1 MSEELNQRDLINNPE
16 KIGKYDFRN
25 IGSTSLLQLKKA
37 GIIHGKDYKGFEKR
51 KPDAIIS
58 IPEVVKSKV
67 KTTLG
72 IVENKSTS
80 QFKTKKQK
88 ESALKQGLEVAA
100 VLEAKFVVITDT
112 IDTIWANAKNGELI
126 LDEKGREIKT
136 PFDPKNPD
144 LEKLIEKIVESV
156 DENNSQLKEPRLI
169 DPTSL
174 AKSVWQ
180 DLHIADGA
188 TPENCLYTFVELFV
202 FKYLSDLEILESPD
216 NYSYLMSLYSSG
228 KTNDYVLN
236 YYSTRIR
243 NKIKELFPSDL
254 LGDKTTIINGTI
266 FVNIDGDSV
275 YPDVFKKILE
285 KFGNEK
291 EGGGEFKNIIKD
303 FKSKLFET
311 FLKESISK
319 KNWGQFF
326 TPIKV
331 VKAIVNMSKSEIK
344 KGITICDPA
353 CGVGKF
359 ILEPI
364 LANDNIKDFYRVEK
378 GEIIEDITLVGI
390 DKGFDKNEQK
400 TIILAKANM
409 MIYFSDLIRENKQ
422 ITEKFSKL
430 FNKTLQLKT
439 KSVLGTL
446 EDTSYENQIDLIL
459 TNPPYVT
466 SGSSSLKQAI
476 VSKGL
481 SDFYKINAMGVEG
494 LFMEWIIRSLKPGG
508 KAFIVVPDGIFNRQN
523 DKNLRQFMLDECL
536 IDGIISLPLNTFF
549 TTNKKTYIL
558 AITKKKNKTEKQSEP
573 VFGYLVSE
581 IGESRD
587 IYRFD
592 IEQNDLDDAVEYFNI
607 FKGNKK
613 GFEKVNNQNRCKTFD
628 IQKFIESVDVPN
640 GWVIDKWWS
649 DEEKINLGILDKKEK
664 ISVLDFALLIEDV
677 ANTIKGFEDELKEV
691 ADKKKNDLNTKSFI
705 LSEIFKIEKGK
716 SKYTRN
722 FGNSNKGEFPVYS
735 ASNFEPLTHINTF
748 DYDGVYLTWAT
759 NGFAGYIKLIEG
771 KFSINGDRGLLVPKI
786 EGLNLKVI
794 KELLQPT
801 FRNLAKGR
809 KGENGEDEFTKV
821 YPSMIENIEIQL
833 PINSEGNI
841 DINSLKI
848 IEEQINTVNEIKS
861 KISVYKKQIEE
872 LNVEIINNYS
882 NKDYKIDEILEII
895 GEDNITKAYIEQN
908 KGEYPVY
915 SGQLENE
922 GIFGYINYYKYDETL
937 LTWVTYGNSGR
948 IKKVTGKFNIGR
960 NNCGLRPKSD
970 KIDLDYIMY
979 IVEPIFVENVKGEK
993 QKSLPQSIVKNLSI
1007 PIPINTKGEFDL
1019 EAQKEIAEKYRKI
1032 EQIKKSISAELD
1044 KIANIEIDYE

>member
-58 IPEVVKSKV
+58 IPDVVKSKV

-88 ESALKQGLEVAA
+88 ESALQQGLEVAQI
-100 VLEAKFVVITDT
+100 LEAKFVVITDT

-409 MIYFSDLIRENKQ
+409 MIYFSDLIRENKE

-536 IDGIISLPLNTFF
+536 IDGVISLPLKTFF
-549 TTNKKTYIL
+549 TTPKKTYIL
-558 AITKKKNKTEKQSEP
+558 AITKKKNKAEKQTEP
-573 VFGYLVSE
+573 VFTYLVSE

-592 IEQNDLDDAVEYFNI
+592 IEQNDLEKAVNLYNF
-607 FKGNKK
+607 FKGNKTEFDK
-613 GFEKVNNQNRCKTFD
+613 INSDKRCK
-628 IQKFIESVDVPN
+628 IQP
-640 GWVIDKWWS
+640 
-649 DEEKINLGILDKKEK
+649 
-664 ISVLDFALLIEDV
+664 
-677 ANTIKGFEDELKEV
+677 
-691 ADKKKNDLNTKSFI
+691 
-705 LSEIFKIEKGK
+705 IEK
-716 SKYTRN
+716 
-722 FGNSNKGEFPVYS
+722 
-735 ASNFEPLTHINTF
+735 FEPETHWS
-748 DYDGVYLTWAT
+748 VERWW
-759 NGFAGYIKLIEG
+759 
-771 KFSINGDRGLLVPKI
+771 
-786 EGLNLKVI
+786 
-794 KELLQPT
+794 
-801 FRNLAKGR
+801 
-809 KGENGEDEFTKV
+809 TK
-821 YPSMIENIEIQL
+821 
-833 PINSEGNI
+833 
-841 DINSLKI
+841 
-848 IEEQINTVNEIKS
+848 EEQIELGIVN
-861 KISVYKKQIEE
+861 SVLNKKNKKE
-872 LNVEIINNYS
+872 L
-882 NKDYKIDEILEII
+882 K
-895 GEDNITKAYIEQN
+895 
-908 KGEYPVY
+908 
-915 SGQLENE
+915 
-922 GIFGYINYYKYDETL
+922 
-937 LTWVTYGNSGR
+937 
-948 IKKVTGKFNIGR
+948 
-960 NNCGLRPKSD
+960 
-970 KIDLDYIMY
+970 
-979 IVEPIFVENVKGEK
+979 
-993 QKSLPQSIVKNLSI
+993 
-1007 PIPINTKGEFDL
+1007 
-1019 EAQKEIAEKYRKI
+1019 
-1032 EQIKKSISAELD
+1032 
-1044 KIANIEIDYE
+1044 

>member
-1 MSEELNQRDLINNPE
+1 M
-16 KIGKYDFRN
+16 
-25 IGSTSLLQLKKA
+25 
-37 GIIHGKDYKGFEKR
+37 
-51 KPDAIIS
+51 
-58 IPEVVKSKV
+58 
-67 KTTLG
+67 
-72 IVENKSTS
+72 
-80 QFKTKKQK
+80 
-88 ESALKQGLEVAA
+88 
-100 VLEAKFVVITDT
+100 
-112 IDTIWANAKNGELI
+112 
-126 LDEKGREIKT
+126 
-136 PFDPKNPD
+136 
-144 LEKLIEKIVESV
+144 
-156 DENNSQLKEPRLI
+156 
-169 DPTSL
+169 
-174 AKSVWQ
+174 
-180 DLHIADGA
+180 
-188 TPENCLYTFVELFV
+188 
-202 FKYLSDLEILESPD
+202 
-216 NYSYLMSLYSSG
+216 
-228 KTNDYVLN
+228 
-236 YYSTRIR
+236 
-243 NKIKELFPSDL
+243 